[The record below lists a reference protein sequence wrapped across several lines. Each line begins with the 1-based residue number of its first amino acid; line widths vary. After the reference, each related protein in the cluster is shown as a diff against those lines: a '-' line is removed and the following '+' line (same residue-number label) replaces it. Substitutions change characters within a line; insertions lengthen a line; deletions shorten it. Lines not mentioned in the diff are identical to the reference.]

1 MYSSLDDHNI
11 SIIIDHCVTRTDTIV
26 MIGFR
31 LLHPRTTV
39 YFQNGVVGCVGDYDP
54 RGGLLAAIQLV
65 KFIAAQRIITP
76 FHTYTFIMSHQVLVT
91 AFAIKLPYSM

>member
-1 MYSSLDDHNI
+1 VYSSLDDHNI
-11 SIIIDHCVTRTDTIV
+11 SIIIDHCVTHTDTIV

-76 FHTYTFIMSHQVLVT
+76 FHNYTFIMSHHALVT
-91 AFAIKLPYSM
+91 LRLPSN

>member
-1 MYSSLDDHNI
+1 
-11 SIIIDHCVTRTDTIV
+11 

-31 LLHPRTTV
+31 FLHPRTTV
-39 YFQNGVVGCVGDYDP
+39 YFQNGVVGCVGDDDP

-76 FHTYTFIMSHQVLVT
+76 FHNYTFIMSHHALVT
-91 AFAIKLPYSM
+91 LRLPSN